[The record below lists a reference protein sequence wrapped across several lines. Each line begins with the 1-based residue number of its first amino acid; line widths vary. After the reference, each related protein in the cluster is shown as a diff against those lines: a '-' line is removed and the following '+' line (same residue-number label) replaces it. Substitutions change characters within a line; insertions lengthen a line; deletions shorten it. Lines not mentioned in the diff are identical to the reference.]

1 MGLQGDPE
9 REGPHMFAWREPQEI
24 VDSLGDAGFFDP
36 VVEQVDLVFEY
47 ATFDDWWD
55 ARLDLSADL
64 TKAIADLSPEER
76 DELTDEL
83 ESELKPWTEPDGS
96 LRFPGRTHVARADV

>member
-1 MGLQGDPE
+1 
-9 REGPHMFAWREPQEI
+9 MFAWRDPAVI
-24 VDSLGDAGFFDP
+24 VEALGDAGFFDP

-47 ATFDDWWD
+47 ASFDDWWD

-64 TKAIADLSPEER
+64 TKAIGELSPEER

-83 ESELKPWTEPDGS
+83 EVELRPWMRGDGS
-96 LRFPGRTHVARADV
+96 LHMPGRTHVARADV